1 MAAKELKEVLRLIDA
16 VRSDPRFEDGQRDQL
31 SRLRHD
37 FEKLGRRGKVRRRDV
52 VRPITQIARI
62 LNDVLKR

>member
-37 FEKLGRRGKVRRRDV
+37 FEKLARRGKVRRRDV